1 MEVDEKCN
9 EIVQDEGEKQLI
21 IFEKRQNSREQAF
34 REAME
39 SYKRSADD
47 LTRRNEEFFESE

>member
-1 MEVDEKCN
+1 MRN
-9 EIVQDEGEKQLI
+9 ATRLVQDEGEKQLI